1 MASEFTTH
9 NLTKI
14 VLFRI
19 RQACQLMNEHAQ
31 NRVIELMKNRL
42 WNHPTHGNMVIVK
55 KSLRV
60 LRRRQVQG
68 QINSNACGIIY
79 QHRSA
84 RHRLV
89 ANTFVDILMKN
100 KIFLRL

>member
-1 MASEFTTH
+1 MASKFTTH
-9 NLTKI
+9 NSTKI

-19 RQACQLMNEHAQ
+19 RQAWQLMNEHAQ
-31 NRVIELMKNRL
+31 NLVIELMKNRL
-42 WNHPTHGNMVIVK
+42 WNLPTHGNRQEI
-55 KSLRV
+55 

-84 RHRLV
+84 RHQLV
-89 ANTFVDILMKN
+89 ANTFVEILMKTQ
-100 KIFLRL
+100 IL